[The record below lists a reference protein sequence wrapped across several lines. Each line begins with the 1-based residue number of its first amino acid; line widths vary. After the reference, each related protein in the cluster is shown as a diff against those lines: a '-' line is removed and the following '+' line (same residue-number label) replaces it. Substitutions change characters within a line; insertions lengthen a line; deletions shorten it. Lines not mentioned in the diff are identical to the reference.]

1 MDDLTIAR
9 MIHILAVIC
18 WIGGVA
24 FATTVVIPSVKAL
37 PSSERLTAFHRIESR
52 FAPQARIWLLFA
64 GASGLWMIQR
74 GGMWDR
80 FGDLHFWWMHAMLC
94 VWSIFFVVLFIVE
107 PVILRRRFEVWA
119 ARSPDG
125 AFRLLHR
132 AHVLLLGLSLV
143 TVIGAVAGS
152 RGFSPL

>member
-1 MDDLTIAR
+1 MTSWFFESNCAHVLLKKPLFFQIGFSCLSKIRCDL
-9 MIHILAVIC
+9 L
-18 WIGGVA
+18 
-24 FATTVVIPSVKAL
+24 
-37 PSSERLTAFHRIESR
+37 
-52 FAPQARIWLLFA
+52 
-64 GASGLWMIQR
+64 
-74 GGMWDR
+74 
-80 FGDLHFWWMHAMLC
+80 WMHAMLC

-107 PVILRRRFEVWA
+107 PLILRRRFEVWA